1 MTLRRLLRCVI
12 SGVRVTVCLY
22 HRVYRRTLSNIGS
35 VMIFKSIC
43 ELQVMI
49 KTEDC
54 VIIKNA
60 GKMTQKM
67 LSDFRVVDKSLW
79 PGNISQGRFFS
90 EWVSVVHSSFS
101 IFRYQQLSWNQKT
114 WPPTHT
120 RILINKVRY
129 YRVAGIF
136 GSDQVEDGGIPVG
149 MYPSSAPQCAL
160 SSILLR
166 TSLFNSEVSSMEL
179 NRITYLHLLP
189 PVSSR

>member
-1 MTLRRLLRCVI
+1 MTLRRLLRCFI

-60 GKMTQKM
+60 RKMPQKM
-67 LSDFRVVDKSLW
+67 LSDFRVGDKSLW

-90 EWVSVVHSSFS
+90 
-101 IFRYQQLSWNQKT
+101 
-114 WPPTHT
+114 
-120 RILINKVRY
+120 
-129 YRVAGIF
+129 A
-136 GSDQVEDGGIPVG
+136 
-149 MYPSSAPQCAL
+149 
-160 SSILLR
+160 
-166 TSLFNSEVSSMEL
+166 
-179 NRITYLHLLP
+179 
-189 PVSSR
+189 